1 MEPWEKELK
10 PFLNEKGQLTA
21 FPAKQKKKVLALE
34 YLASKLEPGRRYTEM
49 EINDLLGQWHTFRD
63 PATLRRELY
72 DFHCLNRTPDG
83 RAYALAD
90 PQPTP
95 EELGL

>member
-21 FPAKQKKKVLALE
+21 FPAKQQKKVLALE

-63 PATLRRELY
+63 PATLRREMY
-72 DFHCLNRTPDG
+72 NRRLLDRCADG
-83 RAYALAD
+83 SAYWAEEK
-90 PQPTP
+90 P
-95 EELGL
+95 ERE